1 MVSRGVATES
11 SPRLRSYRIPLALVA
26 LAGDLALTATQ
37 VAPIALPIAIGVLFI
52 NVELYYW
59 AGAAAIVLFAWLL
72 RPRFR
77 FEGSEVAFADAPR
90 LYEQLAEL
98 RGRLRVPGR
107 MRIYVDGSF
116 NASATE
122 TGGALGLFGTQF
134 ALTLGIPLLMTLTR
148 EQVAAVMA
156 HELGHFSRRHGRLG
170 HWVYRARV
178 GWLRYAEQVAESD
191 SPFDRAAAWYA
202 KHFAPAFSRWSFRY
216 SRQCEYEA
224 DGDAAWAAGARSV
237 AEALTRIAVI
247 ARLWD
252 VRLPREVAAWQLQSP
267 VTPDNF
273 HERFAMAIRTS
284 SRSELDALLEAELR
298 APSTTFDTHPSLCE
312 RLRALQEKPLLAEA
326 GTPAGEFLFGENWPK
341 VLAQFNERWR
351 NAAQPDWVH
360 EHLLLKHIA
369 QPLLAADDADAAAWS
384 ADRRLARAKALRAVD
399 PAAGMAALRA
409 LYEADG
415 AARQVRFAYA
425 AALLSENDADGVE
438 LMEELAREDAAFR
451 VEAFSRVL
459 SYYERQGATK
469 QMERWAAWLR
479 RASGD
484 LAEAVADFLRAV
496 QNGQARPSTL
506 PSAQRTVVS
515 EAVRLDPCIEDTWL
529 LEGTGQLRF
538 SSERPPARITLHVL
552 AVAIDPNEA
561 ERLGED
567 EGTIAA
573 RYERLA
579 RRLVPPDEVPV
590 VRTYF
595 TTEPIPPIYT
605 PASRQTSPS
614 IS

>member
-1 MVSRGVATES
+1 MEAL
-11 SPRLRSYRIPLALVA
+11 PRPRIYRIPLALVA
-26 LAGDLALTATQ
+26 LSGDLALTATQ
-37 VAPIALPIAIGVLFI
+37 VAPIALPIVIGVLFI

-59 AGAAAIVLFAWLL
+59 AGAAAIVLFAWLV
-72 RPRFR
+72 RPRFH
-77 FEGSEVAFADAPR
+77 FEGREIAFADAPR

-122 TGGALGLFGTQF
+122 TGGALGLFRPQF

-202 KHFAPAFSRWSFRY
+202 QQFAPAFSRWSFRY
-216 SRQCEYEA
+216 SRHCEYEA
-224 DGDAAWAAGARSV
+224 DADAAFAAGGRSL

-247 ARLWD
+247 AGVWE
-252 VRLPREVAAWQLQSP
+252 VRLPREVATWQLQSP
-267 VTPDNF
+267 VAPENF
-273 HERFAMAIRTS
+273 YEKFAMAIRNS
-284 SRSELDALLEAELR
+284 SRSELDSWLEAALR
-298 APSTTFDTHPSLCE
+298 APSTTFDTHPSLSE
-312 RLRALQEKPLLAEA
+312 RLQSLQEKPVLIEA
-326 GTPAGEFLFGENWPK
+326 GAPAGESLFGDSWPK
-341 VLAQFNERWR
+341 VLAEFNARWK
-351 NAAQPDWVH
+351 NASQPDWVP

-369 QPLLAADDADAAAWS
+369 QPLLAADDAAAAAWG
-384 ADRRLARAKALRAVD
+384 ADRRLARAKALRAID

-409 LYEADG
+409 LHEANG
-415 AARQVRFAYA
+415 ANKRIRFAYA
-425 AALLSENDADGVE
+425 AALLKDNDPAGVE
-438 LMEELAREDAAFR
+438 LMEAVAREDAAFR

-469 QMERWAAWLR
+469 QIERWAAWLR

-484 LAEAVADFLRAV
+484 LAEAVATFLQAV
-496 QNGQARPSTL
+496 QDGQGRPSTL
-506 PSAQRTVVS
+506 PSAQRTVVG
-515 EAVRLDPCIEDTWL
+515 EAVRLDPCVEGAWL
-529 LEGTGQLRF
+529 LEGSSQLRF
-538 SSERPPARITLHVL
+538 SGERPPTPIILHVL
-552 AVAIDPNEA
+552 ALAIDPDEA
-561 ERLGED
+561 QRLGED
-567 EGTIAA
+567 EETIAA

-579 RRLVPPDEVPV
+579 RRLLPPDQVPI

-595 TTEPIPPIYT
+595 TTEPLPAIYT
-605 PASRQTSPS
+605 QASRQASPS